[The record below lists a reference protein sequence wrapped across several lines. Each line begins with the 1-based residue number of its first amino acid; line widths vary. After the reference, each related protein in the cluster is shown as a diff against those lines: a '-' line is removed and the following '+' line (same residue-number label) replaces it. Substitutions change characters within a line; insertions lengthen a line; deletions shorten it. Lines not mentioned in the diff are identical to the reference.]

1 MVHRKQNIK
10 IWEVFPRI
18 TTVIKKCHESEG
30 GTFFGHDFDHA
41 LRVANYATIIAEDE
55 KTARL
60 AGLAGLCHNADRIL
74 QHKTDVGFYGDV
86 LDVEVKKLVNSWLDN
101 DKNISIDDRE
111 IVLDAVLHHS
121 KKNDPSDS
129 PTLITLMD
137 ADRLVNIEADLIP
150 REGQCIPNVH
160 VIDPILL
167 LSDPEAH
174 FFNPKSIMRHVK
186 EILDWEIEGGIVGI
200 RLPKARKIAKS
211 RFNFLKLFLKT
222 TIDQRKEA
230 GLIPYPEI
238 KP

>member
-1 MVHRKQNIK
+1 MVRRKQNIK
-10 IWEVFPRI
+10 IWEVFPII
-18 TTVIKKCHESEG
+18 TTAIKRCHESEG

-74 QHKTDVGFYGDV
+74 QHKTGVGFYGNVPDI
-86 LDVEVKKLVNSWLDN
+86 EITKLVNSWLDK
-101 DKNISIDDRE
+101 DDSISIKDRE

-121 KKNDPSDS
+121 KKNDSRDS
-129 PTLITLMD
+129 AVLITLMD

-167 LSDPEAH
+167 LNDPDAD
-174 FFNPKSIMRHVK
+174 FFNPRSVIRHIK
-186 EILDWEIEGGIVGI
+186 EILDWEIEGGSVGI
-200 RLPKARKIAKS
+200 RLPVAKKIAKS
-211 RFNFLKLFLKT
+211 RFDFLKLFLKT
-222 TIDQRKEA
+222 IIDQRKEA